1 MKYPSDLNILIPDCE
16 CGHTMA
22 VVRCLKG
29 YSHLKLHGCS
39 PEAKSPFRYSR
50 YTKSFT
56 LLSSDTP
63 KKYIQE
69 LNELIEQKSIDLVLP
84 IDEKTYLFFA
94 EHSASFSGKARLA
107 AFSPIAT
114 LEIATNKFQL
124 AKFCESRNIP
134 YPKTTFLKD
143 YRDESNPSRSAIS
156 LPLIVKPETG
166 WGGRN
171 VYRIAREDDFSA
183 IKPTSHPK
191 EGDYIVQEYVDGYDI
206 DMSLLARNGEI
217 LAHTIQKG
225 FLKRANRFAASAG
238 LEFLKN
244 EGVYASVSKLIKE
257 LDFSGIAHVD
267 LKYDKQNGEFKI
279 IEINARYWGS
289 LIASFQAGVN
299 FPYLHIL
306 SSLEEEVPAASF
318 DPIHY
323 MDFITAVKTSKRSL
337 FSKRSLPFQWKDTDY
352 PFFLADPIA
361 ECYNAWKRR
370 IR

>member
-1 MKYPSDLNILIPDCE
+1 MKI
-16 CGHTMA
+16 
-22 VVRCLKG
+22 
-29 YSHLKLHGCS
+29 HGS
-39 PEAKSPFRYSR
+39 SQEAKSPFRYSR
-50 YTKSFT
+50 FKKSFT

-63 KKYIQE
+63 EEYIRE
-69 LNELIEQKSIDLVLP
+69 LIELIEQKSIDLVLP

-94 EHSASFSGKARLA
+94 EHSDSFSGKARLA
-107 AFSPIAT
+107 AFSPFAT
-114 LEIATNKFQL
+114 LEIATNKFRL

-134 YPKTTFLKD
+134 SPKTTFLKD
-143 YRDESNPSRSAIS
+143 YRDEKNPSHQAIS

-171 VYRIAREDDFSA
+171 VYHIAREEDFSV

-191 EGDYIVQEYVDGYDI
+191 EGEYIVQEYVDGYDI

-238 LEFLKN
+238 LEFQKN
-244 EGVYASVSKLIKE
+244 EGVYGSVCKLVRE

-267 LKYDKQNGEFKI
+267 LRYDTQDGEFKI

-289 LIASFQAGVN
+289 LIASFRAGVN

-318 DPIHY
+318 EPIHY
-323 MDFITAVKTSKRSL
+323 MDFISALKASKHSL